1 MAMIKLALVQ
11 NITDEYTFVA
21 NVDVP
26 LIALC
31 DEVQPLEVERQRHGQ
46 LLRLPTRFPG
56 ETSSLL
62 TSIITALVCQAMRSE
77 SERLCEVPK
86 QCGWIVYGLEEHAE

>member
-1 MAMIKLALVQ
+1 MTIIKLSPVQ
-11 NITDEYTFVA
+11 DITDEYTFVA

-31 DEVQPLEVERQRHGQ
+31 DEVQPLEVERQRHGR

-56 ETSSLL
+56 ETSSLP
-62 TSIITALVCQAMRSE
+62 TSIITAPV
-77 SERLCEVPK
+77 
-86 QCGWIVYGLEEHAE
+86 